1 MKFLDSPKRH
11 GTSGGSPTFAFAK
24 TTWRYVLLWPSANAM
39 ENKSFFPGTPGRTFH
54 EGWGNP
60 SAFATLH
67 AFFPLRNRDED

>member
-1 MKFLDSPKRH
+1 
-11 GTSGGSPTFAFAK
+11 
-24 TTWRYVLLWPSANAM
+24 M